1 MISNP
6 QTTQRM
12 VEGEDPRPG
21 PHHTVHEREVKVQDL
36 GNNSTVQY
44 SRPPPRVHRARLHF
58 AAVPRLPLPSAAP
71 VTWREGGVGGG
82 ARSARAMP
90 PASAFS
96 PLLAAE
102 EEGGAADPA
111 GRSSGGA
118 GTRRGR
124 RRGGAGTRRGGAGV
138 PWGRCRGA
146 RRGPVRRAGC
156 NKGEGVRGGSGR
168 RVGGDSTSLT
178 S

>member
-1 MISNP
+1 MMGHVQQNNSSTSTAIPWSSDSTCSAHYRGSYQKPAACPPPVCEHPPQLCTISNP
-6 QTTQRM
+6 QTAQRM
-12 VEGEDPRPG
+12 VQGEDPRPG

-111 GRSSGGA
+111 GRS
-118 GTRRGR
+118 
-124 RRGGAGTRRGGAGV
+124 
-138 PWGRCRGA
+138 
-146 RRGPVRRAGC
+146 
-156 NKGEGVRGGSGR
+156 NGEEA
-168 RVGGDSTSLT
+168 
-178 S
+178 